1 MTLGRWNLIIALL
14 LALPSA
20 LLAYYAAGWI
30 EMRDR
35 RALLERVAQ
44 AQLND
49 VTRDACQA
57 DPGWFLAGPRAG
69 RPSLAERQVPD
80 ADVLLPRPRAD
91 EMPFEFFAY
100 DEEFQP
106 KSVAGPRFPEDL
118 RRLMRT
124 SPPQRV
130 ASSSYRSGQGP
141 GLQTAILTSWTPGPC
156 AVLLFRQ
163 PPPPG
168 RFWTNVM
175 FFGGLYALAFLVAIA
190 AVAPTTMRI
199 RRLAREAKA
208 SARSSYS
215 EMATVSGSDE
225 ISSLGAVF
233 NDTATDIRQRAVDA
247 RDREEALRR
256 YVETTTEDIVPPLA
270 TLSARLATLSGSE
283 GPAAAKESH
292 RLMML
297 VQNLAAVTRL
307 RAVTQDAPREAVDL
321 AAVVASVVEK
331 RRALAQVAG
340 VTLDASRAAT
350 PVTVQADRALVE
362 QAVANLVDNAIVYN
376 RAGGAVA
383 IELASYD
390 HGRRFRLVV
399 SDNGPGVDDETLAGL
414 TANKRFRGDEARSR
428 RPGGRGLG
436 LALTREIADRFGMQL
451 DLRQPVG
458 GGFEAEISTR
468 QAV

>member
-1 MTLGRWNLIIALL
+1 MTLGRWNLILALL
-14 LALPSA
+14 LALPAA
-20 LLAYYAAGWI
+20 LFAYYVAGWI

-35 RALLERVAQ
+35 RVLLERVAE

-49 VTRDACQA
+49 VTRDACQT
-57 DPGWFLAGPRAG
+57 DPGWFLAGPRTG
-69 RPSLAERQVPD
+69 RPSLADRQSPD
-80 ADVLLPRPRAD
+80 ADALLPRPRAE

-100 DEEFQP
+100 DDEFLP

-118 RRLMRT
+118 RRTMR
-124 SPPQRV
+124 
-130 ASSSYRSGQGP
+130 ASSQLRLASSTYSSSQGR
-141 GLQTAILTSWTPGPC
+141 GLQTAIRTQWGNPC
-156 AVLLFRQ
+156 AVLLLRQ

-168 RFWTNVM
+168 RFWTNAA
-175 FFGGLYALAFLVAIA
+175 FFLGLYGVACLVALGALTPITRR
-190 AVAPTTMRI
+190 V
-199 RRLAREAKA
+199 RRLSREAKA
-208 SARSSYS
+208 SAAAGYG
-215 EMATVSGSDE
+215 EMVTITGSDE

-321 AAVVASVVEK
+321 AAVVASVVET
-331 RRALAQVAG
+331 RRTLGRVAG
-340 VTLDASRAAT
+340 VTIDASRATT
-350 PVTVQADRALVE
+350 PVTVQADRALIE

-468 QAV
+468 QAI

>member
-1 MTLGRWNLIIALL
+1 MTLGRWNLLIAFV
-14 LALPSA
+14 LALPA
-20 LLAYYAAGWI
+20 AFLAYYAAGRI

-35 RALLERVAQ
+35 RALLERVAE
-44 AQLND
+44 AQLTD

-57 DPGWFLAGPRAG
+57 DPGWFLAGPRTG
-69 RPSLAERQVPD
+69 RPSLAERQMPD
-80 ADVLLPRPRAD
+80 ADALLPRPRAE

-118 RRLMRT
+118 KRVMRR
-124 SPPQRV
+124 SPPQRI
-130 ASSSYRSGQGP
+130 ASGSYPSGQGS
-141 GLQTAILTSWTPGPC
+141 GLQAAILTNWSPGPC

-168 RFWTNVM
+168 RFWTNVL
-175 FFGGLYALAFLVAIA
+175 FFGGLYALAFLVALA
-190 AVAPTTMRI
+190 AVAPVTRRV
-199 RRLAREAKA
+199 RRLSREART
-208 SARSSYS
+208 SARNGYAD
-215 EMATVSGSDE
+215 MVTVSGTDE

-233 NDTATDIRQRAVDA
+233 NDAATDIRQRVVDA

-256 YVETTTEDIVPPLA
+256 YVETTTEDIVPPLGA
-270 TLSARLATLSGSE
+270 LSARLAALSGGE
-283 GPAAAKESH
+283 APAAAKESH

-297 VQNLAAVTRL
+297 LQNLASVTRL
-307 RAVTQDAPREAVDL
+307 RGVTQDAPREAVDL
-321 AAVVASVVEK
+321 GAAVASVVES
-331 RRALAQVAG
+331 RRTLARVAG
-340 VTLDASRAAT
+340 VTLDASKVNT

-362 QAVANLVDNAIVYN
+362 QAVANLVDNAIIYN
-376 RAGGAVA
+376 RPGGAVA

-436 LALTREIADRFGMQL
+436 LALTREIADRFGLQL

>member
-14 LALPSA
+14 LALPAA
-20 LLAYYAAGWI
+20 LLAYFAAGWI

-35 RALLERVAQ
+35 RALLERVAE

-49 VTRDACQA
+49 VSRDACQA
-57 DPGWFLAGPRAG
+57 DPGWFLAGPRTG
-69 RPSLAERQVPD
+69 RPSLAERQMPD
-80 ADVLLPRPRAD
+80 ADVMLPRPRAD

-106 KSVAGPRFPEDL
+106 KSVAGPRFPEDF
-118 RRLMRT
+118 RRVMRR
-124 SPPQRV
+124 SPPQRM
-130 ASSSYRSGQGP
+130 ASGTYRSGTGT

-168 RFWTNVM
+168 RFWTNLF
-175 FFGGLYALAFLVAIA
+175 FFGGLYALAFLVAFA
-190 AVAPTTMRI
+190 AVAPTTRRI

-215 EMATVSGSDE
+215 EMVTVTGSDE

-270 TLSARLATLSGSE
+270 TLSGRLATLSGSE

-307 RAVTQDAPREAVDL
+307 RAVSQDGPREAVDL
-321 AAVVASVVEK
+321 AAVVASVVET
-331 RRALAQVAG
+331 RRTLARVAG
-340 VTLDASRAAT
+340 VTLDASRATT
-350 PVTVQADRALVE
+350 PVMVQGDRSLLE

-376 RAGGAVA
+376 RSGGAVA

-399 SDNGPGVDDETLAGL
+399 ADNGPGVDDDTLAGL

>member
-14 LALPSA
+14 LALPAA

-57 DPGWFLAGPRAG
+57 DPGWFLAGPRTG

-80 ADVLLPRPRAD
+80 ADVMLPRPRAD

-118 RRLMRT
+118 RRVMRT

-130 ASSSYRSGQGP
+130 ASGSYRSGEGP
-141 GLQTAILTSWTPGPC
+141 GLQTAILTNWTPGPC

-175 FFGGLYALAFLVAIA
+175 FFGGLYALAFLVALA

-215 EMATVSGSDE
+215 DMVTVSGSDE

-321 AAVVASVVEK
+321 AAVVASVVET
-331 RRALAQVAG
+331 RRTLARVAG
-340 VTLDASRAAT
+340 VTLDASRATT
-350 PVTVQADRALVE
+350 PVTVQADRALIE